1 MRSNAGREAEY
12 RRSHWNH
19 SFSAFPLTRLGVCYC
34 LGSGPVSHQGALRAR
49 EAENLPQMPRDA
61 ANSESL
67 CRRAYERESLYG
79 LGFQITP
86 VCPYKAEVGGSSPST
101 PTGWKPLVS
110 LRNAVIPRVCF
121 VHGPLR
127 VHMPTHAATCLLVV

>member
-67 CRRAYERESLYG
+67 CRRAYERESVRG

-101 PTGWKPLVS
+101 PTGAQAGSSTLKS
-110 LRNAVIPRVCF
+110 RSIPRPI
-121 VHGPLR
+121 GQ
-127 VHMPTHAATCLLVV
+127 ATPVGCIPQ